1 MTHPILTDPTALLH
15 RRARATADGL
25 FLHALV
31 AEDLQDRISFVNRSF
46 KDAVLVTPFPEHWQE
61 LAAGF
66 ATPPRIVQAAE
77 VLDIAPGSADLV
89 MHVFDMHW
97 SNDLVGQLIQC
108 RRSLRP
114 DGLFLG
120 VLFGGNTLTE
130 LRITL
135 AEAEVE
141 ITGGLSPRVAPM
153 GEVRDLGGLLQR
165 AGLALPVAD
174 SDALSISFSS
184 PLKLLHDLRAMG
196 ESNALN
202 DRLRKPTRRAV
213 LLRAMELY
221 QQYYGDADGRVTA
234 TFELIT
240 LTGWAPD
247 DSQQK
252 PLRPGS
258 AMSSLAAALGTDE
271 NPLKP

>member
-1 MTHPILTDPTALLH
+1 MTHPILTDPVALQH

-31 AEDLQDRISFVNRSF
+31 AEDLQDRISFVNRTF
-46 KDAVLVTPFPEHWQE
+46 KDPVLVTPFPAHWQN
-61 LAAGF
+61 LAQRF
-66 ATPPRIVQAAE
+66 AVPPRIVPASD
-77 VLDIAPGSADLV
+77 VLDLAPGSADLV

-108 RRSLRP
+108 RRALRP

-130 LRITL
+130 LRICL

-141 ITGGLSPRVAPM
+141 ITGGLSPRIAPM

-174 SDALSISFSS
+174 SDAMKVTFSS
-184 PLKLLHDLRAMG
+184 PLKLLRDLRHMG
-196 ESNALN
+196 EANALN
-202 DRLRKPTRRAV
+202 DRLRKPTRRAIIM
-213 LLRAMELY
+213 RAMELY
-221 QQYYGDADGRVTA
+221 VQRHADAQGRIPA

-271 NPLKP
+271 NPLKS